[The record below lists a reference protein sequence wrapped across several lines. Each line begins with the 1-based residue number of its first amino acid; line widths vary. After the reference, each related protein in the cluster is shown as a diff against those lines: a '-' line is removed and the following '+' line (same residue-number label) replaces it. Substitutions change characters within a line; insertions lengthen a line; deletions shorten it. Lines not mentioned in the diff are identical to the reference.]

1 MLCLLLGSPALANIY
16 PFHEV
21 GGILLQLLTGHL
33 NGTVA
38 AACGRE
44 HGGKALKRNIQI
56 GFHIF
61 RQCKRAHTAVGTFYI
76 YFDTKTDVYRYIVE
90 DYKKDI
96 RQKLSES
103 IANCTTRY
111 EKEREGIRCF
121 VKYALLRPTVYNIIW
136 GSLSIDKQIFIDYY
150 SSFAKSYAK
159 GLSKSDEE
167 IRLSDL
173 ESVSYIL
180 MGISS
185 FLGLHAIFEDKS
197 EAEIDRIIDETVM
210 PMLSDGIF
218 SGGAK

>member
-1 MLCLLLGSPALANIY
+1 MPKETLKLDGVHLPKSQLGFQKMNTL
-16 PFHEV
+16 V
-21 GGILLQLLTGHL
+21 T
-33 NGTVA
+33 A
-38 AACGRE
+38 AE
-44 HGGKALKRNIQI
+44 ELFTNI
-56 GFHIF
+56 GFYETSISDI
-61 RQCKRAHTAVGTFYI
+61 CKKAHTAVGTFYI

-90 DYKKDI
+90 KYKKDI